1 MDWERYCMKYKLY
14 SYTKKSSS
22 KMVLISFGIISNK
35 LFSIP
40 VNALLV
46 QVLAYFFQRKTW
58 VPRMNNKQAKA
69 HTHTRARAHTRT
81 RAHTHTH
88 THTELSQQLYTFFV

>member
-1 MDWERYCMKYKLY
+1 MKYKLY
-14 SYTKKSSS
+14 SYTKKTSC

-46 QVLAYFFQRKTW
+46 QDKYLLISFKGKRGFHA
-58 VPRMNNKQAKA
+58 
-69 HTHTRARAHTRT
+69 
-81 RAHTHTH
+81 
-88 THTELSQQLYTFFV
+88 